1 MDSIPL
7 GLLILALIIC
17 LAFSA
22 FFSASETAMMSLNR
36 YKLKHLADEGNKRAK
51 CASHLLKHTDRLIG
65 TILLGNNFVNI
76 AATSLGTLIGLR
88 LYGDLGVLL
97 STIILTVVV
106 LVFSEV
112 APKTLAATNAQRIA
126 LPVAPVLAWLVR
138 IFSPLVRL
146 LNAIVRLILRPLG
159 IKTENAV
166 EEA

>member
-106 LVFSEV
+106 LVFSGRDQRTTHRP
-112 APKTLAATNAQRIA
+112 ARRAGACLAGAHPLAAG
-126 LPVAPVLAWLVR
+126 APLKRHCPPHPAPAGHQNR
-138 IFSPLVRL
+138 
-146 LNAIVRLILRPLG
+146 
-159 IKTENAV
+159 
-166 EEA
+166 